1 MQKYGKN
8 LNLSRDSPIFCIFAR
23 LININAFMRYYEVEF
38 SVSPKGDGLQDARDL
53 IAAMAGEAGF
63 EAFEETDGGT
73 KGYVQVA
80 LLNRAALDNLKNN
93 FPMPGMTVSYNI
105 KEAEYR
111 DWNEQ
116 WEQEGFEPIT
126 ICDRCCIHD
135 GRHLPQSHY
144 DITITI
150 DAKLAFGT
158 GTHET
163 TRMMV
168 ARLLAANMAG
178 KRMLDC
184 GCGTGILAIAALK
197 MGAAMAV
204 GYDIDEWSVDNSLHN
219 AQVNGVAD
227 RFEALQGD
235 ASAIGRTGGKF
246 NVVAANINRNILL
259 ADMPRFCEAMADGAI
274 LLLSGFYESDAA
286 AITRQA
292 ESLGLR
298 KTHTSGDGGWACL
311 EFRKGGA
318 TE

>member
-1 MQKYGKN
+1 MR
-8 LNLSRDSPIFCIFAR
+8 RDSPIFCIFAR

-53 IAAMAGEAGF
+53 IAAMAGDAGF

-73 KGYVQVA
+73 KGYVQTT
-80 LLNRAALDNLKNN
+80 LLDRTALDDLANN
-93 FPMPGMTVSYNI
+93 FPMPGVKVSYTI

-116 WEQEGFEPIT
+116 WEQEGFEPIA
-126 ICDRCCIHD
+126 IGDRCCIHD

-144 DITITI
+144 DITIGI

-168 ARLLAANMAG
+168 ERLLAADMTG

-204 GYDIDEWSVDNSLHN
+204 GYDIDEWSVENSRHN
-219 AQVNGVAD
+219 ATANGVAD
-227 RFEALQGD
+227 RFTALQGD
-235 ASAIGRTGGKF
+235 ASAIDRTEGKF
-246 NVVAANINRNILL
+246 NVVAANINCNILL
-259 ADMPRFCEAMADGAI
+259 ADMPRFCEAMAEGAL
-274 LLLSGFYESDAA
+274 LLLSGFYESDAQ
-286 AITRQA
+286 AITRCA
-292 ESLGLR
+292 EALGLSPA
-298 KTHTSGDGGWACL
+298 HTASSGHWACL
-311 EFRKGGA
+311 EFRKGPA
-318 TE
+318 AR

>member
-8 LNLSRDSPIFCIFAR
+8 LNLRRDSPIFCIFAR

-144 DITITI
+144 DISIAI

-298 KTHTSGDGGWACL
+298 QTHTSGDGGWACL

>member
-144 DITITI
+144 DISIAI

-168 ARLLAANMAG
+168 ARLLDANMAG

-219 AQVNGVAD
+219 AQANGVAD

-298 KTHTSGDGGWACL
+298 QTHTSGDGGWACL

>member
-1 MQKYGKN
+1 
-8 LNLSRDSPIFCIFAR
+8 
-23 LININAFMRYYEVEF
+23 MRYYVVEV
-38 SVSPKGDGLQDARDL
+38 SVSPTGDGLQDARDL

-163 TRMMV
+163 TRMIV

-298 KTHTSGDGGWACL
+298 QTHTSGDGGWACL

>member
-144 DITITI
+144 DISIAI

-227 RFEALQGD
+227 RLKALQGD

-298 KTHTSGDGGWACL
+298 QTHTSGDGGWACL